1 MAELLSQ
8 RVSKPKSTQARKGG
22 EPAATPAPERTK
34 RLDRDAIL
42 DTATAVIGNEGIAAL
57 TLRRVGAELGV
68 DHTAIYRYCGNKDA
82 MLGALADRMFLTAPE
97 LDPATSWQQRLR
109 VHAQH
114 AFARYQTHP
123 DLGFL
128 IVSQPYAR
136 LGLIQGRERALE
148 LLTEA
153 GLSLEQ
159 AARMSHLIEN
169 HIAGCGLFFAMESR
183 DADSTG
189 PEYRAGLR
197 RAYAMVD
204 AAQLPLV
211 AGAAQH
217 LFPDPSEMFDEG
229 LEVLIGEVE
238 RRSARDDQAD

>member
-1 MAELLSQ
+1 MSELQ
-8 RVSKPKSTQARKGG
+8 TEAGKNG
-22 EPAATPAPERTK
+22 EQPAGSAGERSK
-34 RLDRDAIL
+34 RLDHDTIL
-42 DTATAVIGNEGIAAL
+42 DTAAGLIASDGMAAL
-57 TLRRVGAELGV
+57 TMRRVGAELGV
-68 DHTAIYRYCGNKDA
+68 DHTAIYRYFGNKDA
-82 MLGALADRMFLTAPE
+82 MLVALVDRMFLTAPE
-97 LDPATSWQQRLR
+97 LDPESSWQQRLR
-109 VHAQH
+109 VHSRH
-114 AFARYQTHP
+114 AFARYQNHP

-128 IVSQPYAR
+128 IVGQPYAR

-197 RAYAMVD
+197 RAYAIVD
-204 AAQLPLV
+204 AEQLPLV
-211 AGAAQH
+211 AGAAQY
-217 LFPDPSEMFDEG
+217 LFPDPTEMFDEG

-238 RRSARDDQAD
+238 RRSERDDQRG